1 MRLTVNQN
9 VVGSNPTWP
18 AKHKELMSTIYLD
31 MDGVVAD
38 FDAEATKIIG
48 YSHPA
53 NERWPDADWAKLR
66 SNPRFYR
73 DLPLMPDARRLVTTV
88 LELADRTN
96 RDVKFLT
103 AVPQDNDFPWAFQDK
118 MIWKQRHFGDIP
130 IWFGPYSHDK
140 RHWAR
145 PGDVLIDDRR
155 SNIEQWREA
164 GGIGILHH
172 GDVDQS
178 LDKLR
183 TILQAGV

>member
-1 MRLTVNQN
+1 MM
-9 VVGSNPTWP
+9 P
-18 AKHKELMSTIYLD
+18 TIYLD

-88 LELADRTN
+88 LELADQYN

-118 MIWKQRHFGDIP
+118 MTWKQRHFGDIP
-130 IWFGPYSHDK
+130 IWFGPYSNDK

-145 PGDVLIDDRR
+145 PGDILIDDRR
-155 SNIEQWREA
+155 SNIDQWREA

-178 LDKLR
+178 LEKLI
-183 TILQAGV
+183 TILKSGL